1 MEHTETLNN
10 AFLLTIDIGK
20 SWLTVN

>member
-10 AFLLTIDIGK
+10 DFLLTIDIGK